1 MNNKQ
6 FIPEDF
12 YSTYKDH
19 RQYVVPEIRKKHK
32 REFRKSF
39 WNPCEFKPDMSVLE
53 IGCGTGLF
61 LSFLEQEG
69 ITDFIGI
76 DTDHKVLEFM
86 PDNVK
91 QKVQIVDINTYL
103 SSVENEIKFDRVVMI
118 DVLEHFNPREGVD
131 LLERIKTILKPEG
144 GIVVRVPNLAS
155 PWGGKWQ
162 YHDLTH
168 KAAYTSGSLKQLGIK
183 AGLNCQVFEHRRG
196 NPRKQILEN
205 LFISFLE
212 FFITDPPDFWSTT
225 IVGYFGLNHK

>member
-39 WNPCEFKPDMSVLE
+39 WFPCEFKPDMSVLE

-131 LLERIKTILKPEG
+131 LLERIKKILKPEG